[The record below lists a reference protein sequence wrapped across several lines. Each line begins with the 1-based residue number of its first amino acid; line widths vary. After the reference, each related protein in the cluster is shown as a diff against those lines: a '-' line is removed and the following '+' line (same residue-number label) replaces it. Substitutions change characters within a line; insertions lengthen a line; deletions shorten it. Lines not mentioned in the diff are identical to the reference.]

1 MATEEVKIELEET
14 KEDVVVEE
22 EKPTTEEEDQKED
35 TQAQEETQKETS
47 EEEEAEDEATK
58 TLNEALETEKEV
70 IKSLADKGLDF
81 EKCAEEYEANGS
93 LSEETYKKLAEA
105 GYTKAVVDAY
115 IAGVEAKAT
124 KITNTILE
132 KVGGEAEYN
141 KLAKF
146 IQAKGNAAVDAY
158 NALVDSGNLSAL
170 VMFLNGVK
178 AEMTLTKGTAN
189 RTVLGG
195 QGNNA
200 VKGFETEADMVKAM
214 TDPRYKTDPDY
225 AKKVAM
231 KLEKSSFVKYGR

>member
-14 KEDVVVEE
+14 KEDVVADE
-22 EKPTTEEEDQKED
+22 EKPTTEEDQKEEEI
-35 TQAQEETQKETS
+35 QAQEETQKETS

-70 IKSLADKGLDF
+70 IKTLADKGLDF

-170 VMFLNGVK
+170 IMFLNGVK
-178 AEMTLTKGTAN
+178 AEMTLAKGTAN

-214 TDPRYKTDPDY
+214 TDPRYKSDPDY

>member
-14 KEDVVVEE
+14 KEDVGVDE
-22 EKPTTEEEDQKED
+22 EKPTTEEDQKED
-35 TQAQEETQKETS
+35 SQAQSEETQKETS
-47 EEEEAEDEATK
+47 EGEEAEEEATK

-70 IKSLADKGLDF
+70 IKTLADKGLDF

-170 VMFLNGVK
+170 IMFLNGVK

-214 TDPRYKTDPDY
+214 TDPRYKSDPDY

>member
-14 KEDVVVEE
+14 KEDVAVEE
-22 EKPTTEEEDQKED
+22 EKTTTEEDQKEE

-47 EEEEAEDEATK
+47 EEQEAEDEATK

-70 IKSLADKGLDF
+70 IKTLADKGIEF
-81 EKCAEEYEANGS
+81 EKCAEEYEANGN

-170 VMFLNGVK
+170 IMFLNGVK

-214 TDPRYKTDPDY
+214 TDPRYKSDPDY